1 MSEKHEMVEY
11 SKDIATSINEFSA
24 YELDIFLVIV
34 FVSRNILKHDEVS
47 ELENLKLELP
57 VSMVKKLLSGTH
69 NSRIKKA
76 LDNIFDT
83 KVYLKNDR
91 YTEVR
96 HMFERLYYSDDYK
109 NIFFELKKDYI
120 KLFYN
125 LTGNFTQHKIKEFTS
140 LRSRYAKR
148 IYQLIMSYKGLY
160 KWEFEAKE
168 FRKILDIPDSYSW
181 PDLDIKIIKKVSKE
195 LEESTNIKN
204 ITIDKI
210 KNGRVIETIVLKW
223 IFKTPEVLEENDG
236 EEEVKVIENSTD
248 NDDELKERRKLSE
261 ESEIM
266 MRAFDSFND
275 TIKQVMLEKAMNYFL
290 KELGKDT
297 MDGYTKKIW
306 DSIKNIYIVK
316 AMKGEI

>member
-1 MSEKHEMVEY
+1 MSKNHGMVEY

-24 YELDIFLVIV
+24 YELDVFLVLV
-34 FVSRNILKHDEVS
+34 FVSRNILNHSQVS
-47 ELENLKLELP
+47 EIENLRLELP
-57 VSMVKKLLSGTH
+57 SSMIKKLLSGTH

-76 LDNIFDT
+76 LENIYDT
-83 KVYLKNDR
+83 KVYLKDDK
-91 YTEVR
+91 YTKVR
-96 HMFERLYYSDDYK
+96 HIFEGLDYSEDCK
-109 NIFFELKKDYI
+109 RISFELKKEYI

-140 LRSRYAKR
+140 LKSRYAKR

-168 FRKILDIPDSYSW
+168 FRRILDIPDSYGW
-181 PDLDIKIIKKVSKE
+181 PDVDLKIIKKTSKE

-210 KNGRVIETIVLKW
+210 KNGRTIEKVILKW
-223 IFKTPEVLEENDG
+223 TFKTPEVLEESDG
-236 EEEVKVIENSTD
+236 EEETKVIENLTD
-248 NDDELKERRKLSE
+248 NEELKERRKLSE

-266 MRAFDSFND
+266 MKAFDSFND
-275 TIKQVMLEKAMNYFL
+275 TIKQIMLETAMNYFL
-290 KELGKDT
+290 KELGKET

-306 DSIKNIYIVK
+306 SSIKNIYIVK